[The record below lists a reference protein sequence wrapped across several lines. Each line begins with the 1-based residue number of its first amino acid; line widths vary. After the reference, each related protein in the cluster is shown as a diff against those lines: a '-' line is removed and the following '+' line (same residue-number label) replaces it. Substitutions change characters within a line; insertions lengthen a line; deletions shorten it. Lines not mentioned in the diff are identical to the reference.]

1 MSAELLSQLCQ
12 HYNTT
17 LLCTL
22 PPTNRLIAS
31 NEPSSHCN
39 DQPYVLTLK
48 LGLRVLREESMD
60 KIQLTTQPTTMIIAM
75 QSTKAEAKQQHNDKT
90 EGKYSDSFM
99 ST

>member
-39 DQPYVLTLK
+39 
-48 LGLRVLREESMD
+48 ESTVCVD
-60 KIQLTTQPTTMIIAM
+60 AQTWTESFAGRIYGQNTTHYAADDDDH
-75 QSTKAEAKQQHNDKT
+75 SDAVDEGRGKT
-90 EGKYSDSFM
+90 A
-99 ST
+99 TQR